1 MKNILAETISEVS
14 SLIREKE
21 VSPVD
26 ITKTILNEIEK
37 NKENNAFITVSNES
51 VLSEAKKAEKDI
63 MNGNYKG
70 PLHGVP
76 LAIKDNISVKN
87 TRCTNGST
95 IYKDYISEGDAP
107 VVKRLRSEGAIMIG
121 KTNLDEFANHVTGK
135 NKSYGTI
142 RNPLAFDHSAGG
154 SSGGSAVSVAENLA
168 YGALGT
174 DTSGSIR
181 IPAACCGIVGLKPSY
196 NLIPAI
202 GATPLS
208 WSLDHMGILSKDC
221 KDLSLLFHSIVP
233 GAKQELPYFEDAIR
247 IDELTIGIPENYFFE
262 NLDKTVEAEIRKIID
277 IFIQHGARV
286 ENIKIPNLKELIDI
300 QETIIKTEA
309 GYYHQSNLDQCKEY
323 YEKDN
328 YDFFN
333 NGLSVSEQSYNR
345 ALALKQDI
353 TFGFQRMFS
362 EIDIILTPTLP
373 ITTPKLNVEK
383 VTWGKFE
390 EDILNTLSRFTG
402 PFNVSGLPALS
413 VPVGSD
419 AKSLPIG
426 LQIVGNMYRENQ
438 LISIGHWIMGK
449 FNNLEK

>member
-1 MKNILAETISEVS
+1 
-14 SLIREKE
+14 
-21 VSPVD
+21 
-26 ITKTILNEIEK
+26 
-37 NKENNAFITVSNES
+37 
-51 VLSEAKKAEKDI
+51 
-63 MNGNYKG
+63 
-70 PLHGVP
+70 
-76 LAIKDNISVKN
+76 
-87 TRCTNGST
+87 
-95 IYKDYISEGDAP
+95 
-107 VVKRLRSEGAIMIG
+107 
-121 KTNLDEFANHVTGK
+121 
-135 NKSYGTI
+135 
-142 RNPLAFDHSAGG
+142 
-154 SSGGSAVSVAENLA
+154 
-168 YGALGT
+168 
-174 DTSGSIR
+174 
-181 IPAACCGIVGLKPSY
+181 
-196 NLIPAI
+196 
-202 GATPLS
+202 
-208 WSLDHMGILSKDC
+208 
-221 KDLSLLFHSIVP
+221 
-233 GAKQELPYFEDAIR
+233 
-247 IDELTIGIPENYFFE
+247 
-262 NLDKTVEAEIRKIID
+262 
-277 IFIQHGARV
+277 
-286 ENIKIPNLKELIDI
+286 
-300 QETIIKTEA
+300 
-309 GYYHQSNLDQCKEY
+309 LDQCNEY

-345 ALALKQDI
+345 ALALKQEI